1 MVGRIRTTA
10 LLVAALAAIVTGCER
25 YAARKVTNLELG
37 RDMVAAGKS
46 FEAIQYLEKAQ
57 KEEPDNPEVYVYL
70 TIAYRQAKDKPA
82 AEVAGKKEEFAV
94 KAEQSYRKLLS
105 FGRQGIET
113 LLKVMSKYSRLT
125 PDVVELLVGAG
136 EAAVEPI
143 IEFISDPT
151 KREEYPD
158 RIKFLKK
165 ALVRIGP
172 PAVPK
177 LCAAL
182 ESPALTPEV
191 RRDIVEVLSGIKT
204 KEVVPALKKCAAG
217 TDPVIKAEA
226 IVALYEMG
234 EKKYA
239 SQIISLLDS
248 PNAEVRRIASKA
260 ISALNHMP
268 IEKVLSSLSDPD
280 PVVRVNLIRALIS
293 RGVPPEAEEK
303 LIELLTT
310 DPNDEVQ
317 NAAADAL
324 KEYGE
329 RMAKELIEMLPK
341 QKEWDVRLRIVKIL
355 SSPKVISGIDAD
367 GEYKLYEL
375 YQSEKQQ
382 IVKDELARLL
392 TQLQSGKGKGG

>member
-1 MVGRIRTTA
+1 MVGRIRIVA
-10 LLVAALAAIVTGCER
+10 LLVAALAAIMTGCER
-25 YAARKVTNLELG
+25 YAVRKVTNLELG
-37 RDMVAAGKS
+37 RDMVAAGRS

-57 KEEPDNPEVYVYL
+57 KEESDNPEVYAYL
-70 TIAYRQAKDKPA
+70 TIAYRQVKDKPA
-82 AEVAGKKEEFAV
+82 AEVAGKKEEFRV

-105 FGRQGIET
+105 FGREGIKT
-113 LLKVMSKYSRLT
+113 LLEVMSRYSRLT
-125 PDVVELLVGAG
+125 PDVVELLAGAG
-136 EAAVEPI
+136 EMAVDPI
-143 IEFISDPT
+143 LEFISDPT
-151 KREEYPD
+151 KREEYSD

-165 ALVRIGP
+165 ALVRIGA

-182 ESPALTPEV
+182 ENPNLQAEV

-204 KEVVPALKKCAAG
+204 EETVPVLEKCAVG

-234 EKKYA
+234 RKEYA
-239 SQIISLLDS
+239 SQIVSLLDS

-260 ISALNHMP
+260 ICALNHMP
-268 IEKVLSSLSDPD
+268 TKKVLSSLNDPD
-280 PVVRVNLIRALIS
+280 PIVRANLIKALIS
-293 RGVPPEAEEK
+293 KGVPPEAEGK
-303 LIELLTT
+303 LMELLAR

-317 NAAADAL
+317 NVAADAL

-329 RMAKELIEMLPK
+329 RMAKKLIEMLPK

-355 SSPKVISGIDAD
+355 SSSKVISGIDAD
-367 GEYKLYEL
+367 GEYKLYEI
-375 YQSEKQQ
+375 YQNERQK

-392 TQLQSGKGKGG
+392 TQLQSGKGG